1 MLGYHKNTGNNEN
14 SSLVYLYSG
23 QNGPGAGIM
32 VNGDVVRGSTFFSGE
47 ISFVPQY
54 DNKNF
59 LQALRSEDS
68 NNPEEYNIDAITRLI
83 ATCIAIINP
92 HGFIFCDDEVNQIV
106 IDQIVKSCPQY
117 IPAEHI
123 PKITVSNWKEDYLYG
138 LKSLG
143 LDLMI
148 MRTNKEN

>member
-1 MLGYHKNTGNNEN
+1 MPVVIENDMNAAVLGYYKNTGNYDN

-23 QNGPGAGIM
+23 QNEFRCRYYGKWRCRTRKHI
-32 VNGDVVRGSTFFSGE
+32 FSGE

-92 HGFIFCDDEVNQIV
+92 HGFIFCDDEVNQFV
-106 IDQIVKSCPQY
+106 IDQIVKVVRSTFRQN
-117 IPAEHI
+117 ISR
-123 PKITVSNWKEDYLYG
+123 K
-138 LKSLG
+138 
-143 LDLMI
+143 
-148 MRTNKEN
+148 